1 MKKHIV
7 ELKKIP
13 KGKHRGSEKKCVN
26 KGQARYYGENNIDDR
41 LMDKLKKI
49 RSWKRKRSGLLR
61 KKLRNFPILIKV

>member
-41 LMDKLKKI
+41 LMDKLKK
-49 RSWKRKRSGLLR
+49 
-61 KKLRNFPILIKV
+61 